1 MGFVKS
7 FEEVCE
13 NLVELGLI
21 LGRPKAIWVL
31 SGDDDNVS
39 TVISI
44 LVAEVLTDDTAETV
58 PVHGAANL
66 LFGSH
71 KANAMTD
78 SMLSVFR

>member
-39 TVISI
+39 TAISI
-44 LVAEVLTDDTAETV
+44 LVAEVLPDDTAETV
-58 PVHGAANL
+58 PVHGPANL
-66 LFGSH
+66 LFASH
-71 KANAMTD
+71 KANAVTNGT
-78 SMLSVFR
+78 LSVFR

>member
-39 TVISI
+39 TAISI
-44 LVAEVLTDDTAETV
+44 LVAEVLTFTITTTIEPLQIEKGQGYKHLTT
-58 PVHGAANL
+58 PMS
-66 LFGSH
+66 F
-71 KANAMTD
+71 
-78 SMLSVFR
+78 